1 MAMNNIDLDF
11 EQDFIVPI
19 KVIGVGGGGG
29 NAVNR
34 MINSGMSS
42 VAEYVSINTDPM
54 ALKYSQATYKLH
66 IGGRR
71 TGAGGKPEEGRLAAE
86 ESRDDIAAAIGK
98 DTQMVFVTA
107 GMGGGTGTGGAPIV
121 AQIAKEMGI
130 LTVGVVTK
138 PFEFEGKR
146 KMMQADEGIAELR
159 RNVDALV
166 VIPNERLHHI
176 TEEKITLFNAFAL
189 ADDVLRQAV
198 QSISDLINLP
208 GMINVDFADV
218 TTIVKDAGY
227 AHMGVGQATGDRKA
241 EKAARAAISSPLL
254 ETSIDG
260 AKGVL
265 VNFVASQ
272 DIGLN
277 EISEAANLIS
287 QAAHPDV
294 NYIWGVAFDENMND
308 ELKVTVIATNFENE
322 EFPGVSLPVWNAEKA
337 APAAEV
343 PAAEA
348 PAEEPAKEEPAKA
361 EPAAEEK
368 DEPSKLDSD
377 EDGDLGWIDIM
388 KLFQQK

>member
-1 MAMNNIDLDF
+1 MNNIDLDF
-11 EQDFIVPI
+11 DQDYIVPI

-34 MINSGMSS
+34 MVTSGMSS

-66 IGGRR
+66 IGGKR

-86 ESRDDIAAAIGK
+86 ESRDDIAAAIGR

-146 KMMQADEGIAELR
+146 KMAQADEGIAELR
-159 RNVDALV
+159 KNVDALV

-287 QAAHPDV
+287 EAAHPDV
-294 NYIWGVAFDENMND
+294 NYIWGVAFDETMND

-322 EFPGVSLPVWNAEKA
+322 NFPGVSLPVWTADKAAASAEEKA
-337 APAAEV
+337 AAEQPAAQHAQEV
-343 PAAEA
+343 AAEEA
-348 PAEEPAKEEPAKA
+348 PAADTKEN
-361 EPAAEEK
+361 
-368 DEPSKLDSD
+368 DID
-377 EDGDLGWIDIM
+377 EDDWTTLLRIF
-388 KLFQQK
+388 KN

>member
-11 EQDFIVPI
+11 DQDYIVPI

-34 MINSGMSS
+34 MVTSGMSS

-66 IGGRR
+66 IGGKR

-86 ESRDDIAAAIGK
+86 ESRDDIAAAIGR

-146 KMMQADEGIAELR
+146 KMAQADEGIAELR
-159 RNVDALV
+159 KNVDALV

-287 QAAHPDV
+287 EAAHPDV
-294 NYIWGVAFDENMND
+294 NYIWGVAFDETMND

-322 EFPGVSLPVWNAEKA
+322 NFPGVSLPVWTADKAAASAEEKA
-337 APAAEV
+337 AAEQPAAQHAQEV
-343 PAAEA
+343 AAEEA
-348 PAEEPAKEEPAKA
+348 PAADTKEN
-361 EPAAEEK
+361 
-368 DEPSKLDSD
+368 DID
-377 EDGDLGWIDIM
+377 EDDWTTLLRIF
-388 KLFQQK
+388 KN